1 MNNTAALLI
10 ATLCAIAPITTTAK
24 PRTGRP
30 MIIHRLPE
38 LNLEI
43 WTEQDPQWET
53 QLHETPAAATFVA
66 QSPALAYPPAHMS
79 WTTLPQL
86 TFQQGDMEAATRG
99 VLHQMALNYGVTPP
113 KHLKPK
119 QYGDL
124 TGYEATFA
132 AESEDLPIDVHMFC
146 GHREGRPAVVVQ
158 VVTLRDRL
166 PHLSEHIRR
175 SWTHLRYLD

>member
-1 MNNTAALLI
+1 MKRAALLV
-10 ATLCAIAPITTTAK
+10 AGLCAISSSHAVTT

-53 QLHETPAAATFVA
+53 HLHEAGSGATFVA
-66 QSPALAYPPAHMS
+66 ETPALTHPPAHMS

-86 TFQQGDMEAATRG
+86 KFAPHEMEAGVRG
-99 VLHQMALNYGVTPP
+99 VLQQMARNYRTQPP
-113 KHLKPK
+113 VQITHKK
-119 QYGDL
+119 YGEL
-124 TGYEATFA
+124 IGYEATFEA
-132 AESEDLPIDVHMFC
+132 MPEQLPIDVHVFC
-146 GHREGRPAVVVQ
+146 GHREGKAAVVMQ
-158 VVTLRDRL
+158 VVTLRGKL